1 MSLNAPGQNKPGS
14 IGKVMPSLS
23 YAIVDENLEKKVPQG
38 ERGQLILR
46 GPSIFNGYL
55 KAESDKGFCTF
66 NGGKWYATG
75 DYVQEDA
82 EGYLFFCGRKK
93 RFVKIAGEMISLPA
107 IEAALAQGLP
117 PAQAEEQKNVGPFF
131 AVTASGD
138 DGHPELVLFT
148 TENVTL
154 VEANQAIRAAGL
166 SALHSLRQVIELETM
181 PLLGTGKTDY
191 QSLQQKTKTEQ

>member
-1 MSLNAPGQNKPGS
+1 M
-14 IGKVMPSLS
+14 
-23 YAIVDENLEKKVPQG
+23 
-38 ERGQLILR
+38 
-46 GPSIFNGYL
+46 
-55 KAESDKGFCTF
+55 
-66 NGGKWYATG
+66 
-75 DYVQEDA
+75 
-82 EGYLFFCGRKK
+82 FFCGRKK